1 MPLIFDVYGTLLD
14 VDAAARE
21 AAAEPGMS
29 SLKESWAPL
38 SAAWRQRQLSYSWLR
53 SLMGEYVDFW
63 QITTNA
69 LDVTLDEFAI
79 SNQAVRERLLQLYTR
94 LSAYDEVPVQLKAMK
109 DVGHQLGVLSNGS
122 PGMLKDALAGAGIA
136 PLLDQVLSVDEIGIY
151 KPDMRVYAQVT
162 DVFGCAPGDIV
173 FFSSNNW
180 DVAGAGTFGFRT
192 IWVNRA
198 GRIWDDLPR
207 SPDHVVASLEEA
219 MESIT

>member
-1 MPLIFDVYGTLLD
+1 MPLVFDVYGTLLD

-29 SLKESWAPL
+29 SIKENWAPL

-69 LDVTLDEFAI
+69 LDVTLEELAI
-79 SNQAVRERLLQLYTR
+79 SDQAVRERLLQLYTR
-94 LSAYDEVPVQLKAMK
+94 LSAYDEVTAELTAMK
-109 DVGHQLGVLSNGS
+109 NAGHQLGVLSNGS
-122 PGMLKDALAGAGIA
+122 PSMLENALEGAGIA
-136 PLLDQVLSVDEIGIY
+136 PLLDQVLSVDAIGIY
-151 KPDMRVYAQVT
+151 KPDMRVYAMVT
-162 DVFGCAPGDIV
+162 DAYGCAPGDV
-173 FFSSNNW
+173 TFFSSNNW

-219 MESIT
+219 MELIS

>member
-1 MPLIFDVYGTLLD
+1 MPLVFDVYGTLLD

-21 AAAEPGMS
+21 AAAEPGME
-29 SLKESWAPL
+29 LLAQHWQPL
-38 SAAWRQRQLSYSWLR
+38 SSAWRQRQLSYSWLR

-63 QITTNA
+63 QITADA
-69 LDVTLDEFAI
+69 LDVSLAELGIEDH
-79 SNQAVRERLLQLYTR
+79 AVRERLLQLYTR
-94 LSAYDEVPVQLKAMK
+94 LSAYAEVPPQLKAMK
-109 DVGHQLGVLSNGS
+109 DAGHQLGVLSNGS
-122 PGMLKDALAGAGIA
+122 PGMLHSALDTAGIL
-136 PLLDQVLSVDEIGIY
+136 PLLDQVLSVDAIGIY

-162 DVFGCAPGDIV
+162 EAYGCRPAEVI

-180 DVAGAGTFGFRT
+180 DVAGAGSFGFRT

-219 MESIT
+219 MELIA